1 MDYATFFQTA
11 TGGKHAPYAWQGRLA
26 NGETYV
32 AGNPATHTGTGCQS
46 RLIDIP
52 TGLGKTAGV
61 VLAWLWNRL
70 GNGPVPPPQTSHST
84 PQPLDHSTT
93 WPRRL
98 IYCLPM
104 RTLVE
109 QTAGEVENWL
119 INLWNA
125 RDQFDENATTELAWL
140 CGFDPEKP
148 DTFTNLPSPLLPNP
162 ATPPLHDSTTPPL
175 HDLRS
180 PIILMGGEELSEK
193 KRDWDLYP
201 EKPCILIGTQ
211 DMLLSRALNRGYGMS
226 RYRWPMHF
234 GLLNNDALWVMDET
248 QLMGVGIE
256 TSAQLQGFRQNSG
269 TARSSATWWM
279 SATLDTGQLATADFG
294 KDATDSLQTLALTEE
309 EKKQPAVH
317 QRTNAPKTL
326 QRAPIAPTSDK
337 AADLKNYT
345 DELARFAAHTHQKD
359 KLTLLI
365 VNRVE
370 RAQALAQ
377 ALRSHCPDTPVGL
390 VHSRFRRPDRSSQ
403 EAVLHH
409 PGDRIVV
416 ATQAVEAGVD
426 VSAKTLITEVAPL
439 SSLVQRFGRCNRYG
453 EQEGGGSIHW
463 IDLQPADEKDA
474 RSVPY
479 AYAELREA
487 SASLAGRASASPAD
501 LRTITWKPENEIR
514 PVIRRKD
521 LIELF
526 DTTPD
531 LSGND
536 LDVSRYI
543 RDSGSA
549 DVHVYWRDFTPDA
562 EFPAEGW
569 TRPSRDETVRVP
581 YGAFA
586 AFVKKQPAY
595 RWNAID
601 EQWERLRLA
610 PIPGASYLLPM
621 SSGGYRADLGWTGN
635 PKDKLSA
642 NECGSSL
649 ETAPDAHGRDPGTF
663 TGGWVPLTQHLRD
676 VEATARSIADAFALE
691 PTTDDALSLAA
702 KWHDAGKAH
711 PVFQDMLKAAGEP
724 PDPHTLWAKAERRG
738 GFPDTWRRGFRHEL
752 ASALAWL
759 GNHPE
764 CSALT
769 TDLVAYLIATH
780 HGKIRLSLR
789 SMPGE
794 TEPKDPNRL
803 FARGVWDGE
812 ELPPV
817 DLPDGQTV
825 GPTKLDLA
833 VMRMGASSGGPSWL
847 SRMLALRDDPALGPF
862 RLAFLETLLR
872 AADGR
877 ASKEPE
883 EPAEPS
889 EMAPKQQPA

>member
-1 MDYATFFQTA
+1 MNYATFFTQA
-11 TGGKHAPYAWQGRLA
+11 TGHSPYGWQGRLA
-26 NGETYV
+26 CGDAYRPESTETQD
-32 AGNPATHTGTGCQS
+32 TGTACTS

-61 VLAWLWNRL
+61 VLAWLWNRQVSA
-70 GNGPVPPPQTSHST
+70 NDENAPP
-84 PQPLDHSTT
+84 

-98 IYCLPM
+98 VYCLPM

-109 QTAGEVENWL
+109 QTEGEVRRWVQ
-119 INLWNA
+119 
-125 RDQFDENATTELAWL
+125 R
-140 CGFDPEKP
+140 
-148 DTFTNLPSPLLPNP
+148 
-162 ATPPLHDSTTPPL
+162 LHDHGLIKELP
-175 HDLRS
+175 R
-180 PIILMGGEELSEK
+180 IVVLMGGEVPEG
-193 KRDWDLYP
+193 RDREWDLYP
-201 EKPCILIGTQ
+201 EEPAILIGTQ

-234 GLLNNDALWVMDET
+234 ALLNNDCLWVMDET
-248 QLMGVGIE
+248 QLMGVGVE
-256 TSAQLQGFRQNSG
+256 TSAQLQGFRQKLG

-279 SATLDTGQLATADFG
+279 SATLDTGQLLTADFE
-294 KDATDSLQTLALTEE
+294 KDALDSLQTLALTEE
-309 EKKQPAVH
+309 EKEQPTAH

-326 QRAPIAPTSDK
+326 QRAPVAPASNK
-337 AADLKNYT
+337 AADLKNYA
-345 DELARFAAHTHQKD
+345 DELARFTADTHQKD
-359 KLTLLI
+359 TLTLLI

-377 ALRSHCPDTPVGL
+377 ALRSHCPNTPVGL

-403 EAVLHH
+403 EAALHQ
-409 PGDRIVV
+409 PGGRIVV

-463 IDLQPADEKDA
+463 LDLQPTDDKDT
-474 RSVPY
+474 RSLPY

-487 SASLAGRASASPAD
+487 SESLGGRASASPTD
-501 LRTITWKPENEIR
+501 LRNLTWEPETKIR

-549 DVHVYWRDFTPDA
+549 DVHVYWRDFDPDA
-562 EFPAEGW
+562 KSPAESW

-581 YGAFA
+581 FGAFA

-610 PIPGASYLLPM
+610 PTPGGTYLLPIT
-621 SSGGYRADLGWTGN
+621 SGGYRSDLGWTGN

-642 NECGSSL
+642 NECVSSL
-649 ETAPDAHGRDPGTF
+649 ETTPDAHGRDPATF

-676 VEATARSIADAFALE
+676 VEETARSIADAFALE
-691 PTTDDALSLAA
+691 ATTADALSLAA
-702 KWHDAGKAH
+702 KWHDVGKAH
-711 PVFQDMLKAAGEP
+711 PVFQDLLRKSGKP
-724 PDPHTLWAKAERRG
+724 PNADMLWAKAERRG
-738 GFPDTWRRGFRHEL
+738 GLPDTWRRGFRHEL

-764 CSALT
+764 SSALP

-789 SMPGE
+789 SMPDE
-794 TEPKDPNRL
+794 TGPEESDRL
-803 FARGVWDGE
+803 FARGVWDGDQ
-812 ELPPV
+812 LPAV

-825 GPTKLDLA
+825 GPTKLELA
-833 VMRMGASSGGPSWL
+833 VMRMGASSGKNSWL

-862 RLAFLETLLR
+862 RLPFLEALLR
-872 AADGR
+872 AADAR

-883 EPAEPS
+883 EPVEPFAMDS
-889 EMAPKQQPA
+889 KQQPA